1 MERTVGSNTASQ
13 ERSVSMRQNTFR
25 SGTWPCCLSSTL
37 ELLVV
42 EGIIP
47 VAMLSFMMCHHSS
60 MLVPEI
66 SVPLIPHP
74 NFVRKLCLMGQMTE
88 NLSASAEKRIQ
99 PRALSKQET
108 YALFG
113 WLGALLALKQGA
125 RARLCTTWQESI
137 NGQVE
142 ASWGEAEIL
151 AVIAQVSLK
160 QWTVQA
166 LSFSLTARK
175 NSISKAK
182 AQVWVCLGSK
192 LPFG

>member
-1 MERTVGSNTASQ
+1 MERTVGPNTASQ

-37 ELLVV
+37 EPLVV

-47 VAMLSFMMCHHSS
+47 MVMLSFMMCHHSS

-88 NLSASAEKRIQ
+88 NLSASAGKRIQ